1 MNSEIHIDQNLNL
14 PPKHG
19 LRAQTQSGRGLERAA
34 GSLQPPKIETPPPNP
49 SGRGLERA
57 AGSLQPPKIETPPP
71 NQSGRGLE
79 RAASPFQPPKIKT
92 PFTYENFGHH
102 ECIKEENFKMMN
114 TDWAISA

>member
-1 MNSEIHIDQNLNL
+1 MQKVGRYIMNSEIHIDQNLNL

-57 AGSLQPPKIETPPP
+57 A
-71 NQSGRGLE
+71 
-79 RAASPFQPPKIKT
+79 SPFQPPKIKT

-114 TDWAISA
+114 TDWVISAQFKVRQVNE